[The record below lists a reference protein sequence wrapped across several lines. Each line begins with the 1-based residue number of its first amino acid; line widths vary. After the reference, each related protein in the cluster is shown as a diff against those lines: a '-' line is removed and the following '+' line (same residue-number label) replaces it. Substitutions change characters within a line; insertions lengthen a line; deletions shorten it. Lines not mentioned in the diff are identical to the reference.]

1 MHLIPV
7 ILFEDASRISAQRR
21 RGEQTMIGMF
31 WSWSNATK
39 RREYTAFPSAH
50 LLHMHNH
57 REHGVYG
64 SELWIRY
71 FH

>member
-1 MHLIPV
+1 ML
-7 ILFEDASRISAQRR
+7 
-21 RGEQTMIGMF
+21 GMF

-57 REHGVYG
+57 REHGVYI